1 VILKLR
7 TSKFAIGVLL
17 CTLFAHL
24 ESLSSQA
31 LDSWSFAVS
40 GDSRNCGDI
49 VMPGIAAGVRK
60 DGSLFYWHLG
70 DFRATYDFDQD
81 MLAAPEY
88 RDKHL
93 TIADYQRIEWQDF
106 ISQQVDPFADIPV
119 YLAIGNH
126 ELISPKTRADYL
138 EQFADWLDSPTIRI
152 QRLRDDPHDHK
163 LRTYYHWIQG
173 GVDFISLD
181 NASTD
186 QFDDAQLGWIERT
199 VAGDEVD
206 GNVHAIVMG
215 MHDALPDSI
224 STGHGM
230 NESAQMERS
239 GRRVYQDLLAFRAK
253 TKKHVYVLASHS
265 HFLVEDAYN
274 DACHSRPETLLP
286 GWIVGTAGAI
296 RYRLPANVA
305 GAKQARTDVYGY
317 LLGTVHPS
325 GEIEFVFKE
334 VQSRNLPSQVVEWY
348 GSKQVQACFEENK
361 SPYAPAGP
369 NCSAD
374 ASGGNGQANFANA
387 PKRRK
392 VAFKQP

>member
-1 VILKLR
+1 MRPRASQFV
-7 TSKFAIGVLL
+7 FGVLFFGL
-17 CTLFAHL
+17 CLHPGLLPAQTA
-24 ESLSSQA
+24 
-31 LDSWSFAVS
+31 DTWSFAVS

-60 DGSLFYWHLG
+60 DGAKFYWHLG

-81 MLAAPEY
+81 LLASPEY

-93 TIADYQRIEWQDF
+93 AIADYQRIEWQDF
-106 ISQQVDPFADIPV
+106 ISQQLDPFADVPV

-138 EQFADWLDSPTIRI
+138 EQFADWLDSPAIRA

-173 GVDFISLD
+173 GVDFVSLD

-186 QFDDAQLGWIERT
+186 QFDDAQVGWIERT
-199 VAGDEVD
+199 IARDETDGD
-206 GNVHAIVMG
+206 VHAIVVG
-215 MHDALPDSI
+215 LHDALPDSI
-224 STGHGM
+224 SAGHSM

-239 GRRVYQDLLAFRAK
+239 GRRIYQALLTFRAK
-253 TKKHVYVLASHS
+253 TNKYVYVLASHS
-265 HFLVEDAYN
+265 HFFIEDVYN

-286 GWIVGTAGAI
+286 GWIVGTAGAV

-317 LLGTVHPS
+317 LLATVKAS
-325 GEIEFVFKE
+325 GEIDFAFKE
-334 VQSRNLPSQVVEWY
+334 VQPGNLPPQVTQRY

-361 SPYAPAGP
+361 SSNAPTAP
-369 NCSAD
+369 NCATSV
-374 ASGGNGQANFANA
+374 SGGN
-387 PKRRK
+387 
-392 VAFKQP
+392 